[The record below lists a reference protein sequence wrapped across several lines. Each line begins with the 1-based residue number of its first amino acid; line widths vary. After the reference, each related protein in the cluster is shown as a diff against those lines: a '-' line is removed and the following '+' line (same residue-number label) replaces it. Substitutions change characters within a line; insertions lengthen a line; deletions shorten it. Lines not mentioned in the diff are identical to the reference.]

1 MDGKFV
7 RLINESVQKYFCVSA
22 SMGRHYC
29 IFKKNVMLISQIGN
43 VTENETGNE
52 NNRETQGGLL

>member
-29 IFKKNVMLISQIGN
+29 IFKKNVIQ
-43 VTENETGNE
+43 
-52 NNRETQGGLL
+52 TQKMMRTV